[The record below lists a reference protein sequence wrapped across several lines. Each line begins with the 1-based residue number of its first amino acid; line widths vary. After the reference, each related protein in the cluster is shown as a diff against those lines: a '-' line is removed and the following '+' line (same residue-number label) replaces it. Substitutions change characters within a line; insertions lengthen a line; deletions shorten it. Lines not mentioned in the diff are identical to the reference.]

1 MIPMKTKG
9 FDSKGQLFP
18 SDRCQGTILNKKKCL
33 LHHLVYRPMNGMGVC
48 ARNQSSLRSIGPI
61 GKAFYNGR
69 QRTLLNNGKQYTLG
83 RTVHLQ
89 RLPRIFL
96 PSQSTLPP
104 FFDPSQDHCTTPHEI
119 LHDER
124 RWRWKKEIQLPF
136 YTLEELLHWQ
146 HQRPPTKI
154 IAVGIGRM
162 CANGYAM
169 LLCQG
174 HRSAN
179 TLFVSTVA
187 PTGDGTT
194 TDERHE
200 RSIIT
205 GSFPQI
211 TIDIDARFQ
220 NISPKL
226 FTPKKIKKSS
236 MKIKR
241 VF

>member
-18 SDRCQGTILNKKKCL
+18 CDTRQRVILNKGKRL

-48 ARNQSSLRSIGPI
+48 ARNQGSLGSIGPI

-69 QRTLLNNGKQYTLG
+69 QRTFMHHGKQHTLG
-83 RTVHLQ
+83 RTVYLQ
-89 RLPRIFL
+89 RLPVFFNQVNQPFRLFL
-96 PSQSTLPP
+96 
-104 FFDPSQDHCTTPHEI
+104 I
-119 LHDER
+119 LRKIIVQRPMKFYMTNIAGDG
-124 RWRWKKEIQLPF
+124 KKEIQLPF

-146 HQRPPTKI
+146 HQRSPTKI
-154 IAVGIGRM
+154 LPVGIGRM
-162 CANGYAM
+162 CTYGNAM
-169 LLCQG
+169 MLCQG

-194 TDERHE
+194 TNERHE

>member
-9 FDSKGQLFP
+9 FDCKGQLFP
-18 SDRCQGTILNKKKCL
+18 SDRCQGTILNKRKCL

-69 QRTLLNNGKQYTLG
+69 QPTLLNNDKQYTLG

-89 RLPRIFL
+89 RIPVFFYQVNQPFRLFLIPRKIIVQRPMKFYMMNVAG
-96 PSQSTLPP
+96 
-104 FFDPSQDHCTTPHEI
+104 DG
-119 LHDER
+119 
-124 RWRWKKEIQLPF
+124 KKEIQLPF
-136 YTLEELLHWQ
+136 YALKEMLHWQ

-154 IAVGIGRM
+154 LAVGIGRM